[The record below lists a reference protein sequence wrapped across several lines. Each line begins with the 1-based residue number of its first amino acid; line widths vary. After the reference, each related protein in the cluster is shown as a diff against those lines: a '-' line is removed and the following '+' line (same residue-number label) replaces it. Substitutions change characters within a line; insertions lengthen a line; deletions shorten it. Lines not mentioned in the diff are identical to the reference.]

1 MSSRTVVVTGD
12 LMDRSKI
19 SAALEDAVFARN
31 VAIAIELAPELELA
45 VVDLRVASADDIAT
59 LVARG
64 ARVVAFGSHV
74 DESVLAAARSAGAD
88 ALPRSVFF
96 RRVAE
101 GRI

>member
-1 MSSRTVVVTGD
+1 MTERIVVVTGD

-19 SAALEDAVFARN
+19 SAAIDDAVFARG
-31 VAIAIELAPELELA
+31 VALAIEASPELDLA
-45 VVDLRVASADDIAT
+45 VVDLRVVSADDIAT

-64 ARVVAFGSHV
+64 VRVVAFGSHV
-74 DESVLAAARSAGAD
+74 DEATLDDARSAGAE

-96 RRVAE
+96 RRVAD